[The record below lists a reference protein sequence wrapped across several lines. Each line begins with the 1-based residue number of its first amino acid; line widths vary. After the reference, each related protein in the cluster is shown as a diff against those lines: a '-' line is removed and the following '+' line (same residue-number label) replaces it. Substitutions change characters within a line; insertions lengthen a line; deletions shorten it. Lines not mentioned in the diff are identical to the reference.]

1 MKPLKTVALVGFL
14 IMASLV
20 YGQEAKPQ
28 EIKSKLTQEQIRE
41 AQKIPVSIPPTTPF
55 DSDPK
60 AKDVY
65 LENYQTAYRYFMAG
79 LDYQGMDFPDKS
91 LFKAYLQGQKD
102 GISQAVRDQM
112 KDLIFHPSS
121 KDYPERIA
129 TPEGIRVPWINSDTG
144 LYIDA
149 SKAGVHIK

>member
-1 MKPLKTVALVGFL
+1 MVGLLVMG
-14 IMASLV
+14 SLG
-20 YGQEAKPQ
+20 YGEEEKAQA
-28 EIKSKLTQEQIRE
+28 IKSKPTQEQIRE
-41 AQKIPVSIPPTTPF
+41 AQKIPAPLPPTTPF

-60 AKDVY
+60 AKAVY

-112 KDLIFHPSS
+112 KGLIFYGSS
-121 KDYPERIA
+121 KDYTKRIV
-129 TPEGIRVPWINSDTG
+129 TPEGGRVQWINSDTG

-149 SKAGVHIK
+149 SKANVQIK

>member
-1 MKPLKTVALVGFL
+1 MKLSQSFLMVGFL

-28 EIKSKLTQEQIRE
+28 EIKSKLTQEQIRKS
-41 AQKIPVSIPPTTPF
+41 QNIPALLPPTTPF

-60 AKDVY
+60 AKAVY
-65 LENYQTAYRYFMAG
+65 LENYQTAYRYFLAG

-102 GISQAVRDQM
+102 GISQALRDQM

-121 KDYPERIA
+121 KDYTGRIA
-129 TPEGIRVPWINSDTG
+129 TPERSRVPWINSDAG

-149 SKAGVHIK
+149 SKADVHIK